1 MNFLDYLPE
10 NRKNEE
16 FGDSNWDF
24 IEVSNVNDKIIKVL
38 LDKLSLGV
46 SEDFFI
52 SFESLIKIGK
62 KAKSQIL
69 SFIQTQNPNSFIRD
83 LLYLILQYINEG
95 DIDTPLI
102 FHLYH
107 PDFVIRAKSIKE
119 IMDMEKDNYF
129 KYIIPLIDDPDDSVR
144 FQVLKYFISQELIP
158 NPIIKNQLRKRLNK
172 ELNPIIINKIKEI
185 LNKTS

>member
-1 MNFLDYLPE
+1 MKLLDYLPE

-24 IEVSNVNDKIIKVL
+24 IEVSNVNDKIIKIL
-38 LDKLSLGV
+38 LDKLSLGI

-52 SFESLIKIGK
+52 SFESLMKIGK

-69 SFIQTQNPNSFIRD
+69 SFIKTQNPNSFIRD

-102 FHLYH
+102 FQLYH
-107 PDFVIRAKSIKE
+107 PDFVKRAKSIKD
-119 IMDMEKDNYF
+119 IMEMEKDNYF

-144 FQVLKYFISQELIP
+144 FRVLKYLISQELIQ
-158 NPIIKNQLRKRLNK
+158 NPIIENQLKERLKK

-185 LNKTS
+185 LNRTS